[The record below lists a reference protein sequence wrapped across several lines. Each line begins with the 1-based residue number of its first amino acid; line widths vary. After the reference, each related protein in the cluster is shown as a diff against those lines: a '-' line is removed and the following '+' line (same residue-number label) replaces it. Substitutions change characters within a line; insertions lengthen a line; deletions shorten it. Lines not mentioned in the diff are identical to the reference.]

1 MPSYRCDLKGECG
14 EMVKVAV
21 WNDRYI
27 LECEKGGFKETE
39 YRKITIPYIKEVM
52 ARCRRCP
59 VSVSNGL

>member
-1 MPSYRCDLKGECG
+1 MGECG

-27 LECEKGGFKETE
+27 LECEKGEFKETE

-52 ARCRRCP
+52 VRCRRCP
-59 VSVSNGL
+59 VSVSNV